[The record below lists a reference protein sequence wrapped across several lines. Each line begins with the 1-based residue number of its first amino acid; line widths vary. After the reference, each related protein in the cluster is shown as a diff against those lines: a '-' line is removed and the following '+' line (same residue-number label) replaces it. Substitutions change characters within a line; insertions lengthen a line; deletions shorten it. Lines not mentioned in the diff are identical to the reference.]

1 MILRGTTEPPEQ
13 ISVSPCSPEKTRGSL
28 TPLSPLLRSEGLE
41 SPPNGFHKVYPVVS
55 PRRTTEPPK
64 PMLHLLHYAKGQ
76 AGPLSLYWA
85 SLLCLE
91 GYRPIDAAPRPRI
104 FPRGTIEPPE
114 HMSFLAM
121 STRDTRWFQTPLN
134 PAAPP

>member
-1 MILRGTTEPPEQ
+1 
-13 ISVSPCSPEKTRGSL
+13 
-28 TPLSPLLRSEGLE
+28 
-41 SPPNGFHKVYPVVS
+41 
-55 PRRTTEPPK
+55 
-64 PMLHLLHYAKGQ
+64 MLHLLHYAKGQ

-85 SLLCLE
+85 LLLCLE
-91 GYRPIDAAPRPRI
+91 GYRPTDAAPRPRI

-114 HMSFLAM
+114 QMSFLAM